1 MFLKVKVETSSENN
15 HVEDDAGT
23 VKDSHEESLED
34 IGETTN
40 SNASQ
45 IKVLMRGTFIK
56 FISTFTTICNKNFLL
71 IQGKNMKTF
80 SSLN

>member
-1 MFLKVKVETSSENN
+1 MGTINDAPFAEIIDMNSDSNVFESESRNFIENN

-34 IGETTN
+34 IGEATN

-45 IKVLMRGTFIK
+45 IKSIDEGVR
-56 FISTFTTICNKNFLL
+56 LL
-71 IQGKNMKTF
+71 
-80 SSLN
+80 SL